1 MTKDGIP
8 IRTSSSRA
16 NVASNIEQKVLE
28 NMTVNEDKLMASLG
42 SFWPYSAGEA
52 NQLLELTL
60 VGLAQLPTTFEKLV
74 ENPLIP
80 VNVNDMSFNSEKAEI
95 LKVHFDKYG
104 SDKARSNEYHKFYS
118 SILSEEASALFEIG
132 LGTNNANVPSN
143 MGVGGRPGASLRAFR
158 DYLPNCQIYGADIDE
173 GILFQEDRIETRQVD
188 QLSQQSLNY
197 LKNWLPPLD
206 LFIDDGLHSF
216 AANLNSLVIGL
227 ELTKPGGWII
237 IEDIMEVTFPL
248 WKVVADLRI
257 ENDSYLIR
265 AGTGCL
271 FAMRKS

>member
-1 MTKDGIP
+1 
-8 IRTSSSRA
+8 
-16 NVASNIEQKVLE
+16 
-28 NMTVNEDKLMASLG
+28 MTVNHDELLASLKA
-42 SFWPYSAGEA
+42 FWPYSAGDA

-60 VGLAQLPTTFEKLV
+60 AGLAQVPTTFEKLV

-80 VNVNDMSFNSEKAEI
+80 VDVNEMPFNSERAEK
-95 LKVHFDKYG
+95 LKFYFDKYG
-104 SDKARSNEYHKFYS
+104 SDKARSNEYHKLYS
-118 SILSEEASALFEIG
+118 SILREDASAIFEIG
-132 LGTNNANVPSN
+132 LGTNNANIPSN
-143 MGVGGRPGASLRAFR
+143 MGIGGRPGASLRAFR
-158 DYLPNCQIYGADIDE
+158 DYMPNCKIYGADIDK
-173 GILFQEDRIETRQVD
+173 GILFQEDRIETRQVN
-188 QLSQQSLNY
+188 QLSQQSLDY

-216 AANLNSLVIGL
+216 AANLNSLVVGL

-237 IEDIMEVTFPL
+237 IEDIKEITFPL

-271 FAMRKS
+271 FAMKKS